1 MKCQDICQPW
11 LAPQVRRGSSKRL
24 VEKTLPPSDLSHL
37 FVLLRGGGGSKGG
50 FFHLAQ
56 LNVSSSSSTSSSCS
70 GDGHSC
76 WLWLGVMTPCTA
88 QPGTKPSNA
97 QIIILHTFC
106 QVLKPFQRT
115 LLIIFK
121 SSWYLV
127 VYTFLRL
134 LLLRD
139 LTLLLLLLPTDDSG
153 QIEQGTFFP
162 FLHSCFGSWKKKEKS
177 VKKELDQNRA
187 IEISNGNERTRQTL
201 LLSRSLCHNTLKQK
215 RHLLAANQG
224 WQMTAWIYTFS
235 QTFFSG
241 DLMALLTLIST
252 WTQLQKSRTFLSTL
266 LQTAISYQEL
276 KTPITHKKSIWVR
289 RQLCTSSSSTSTFP
303 SRQQHFGNLIWIQQR
318 PLD

>member
-1 MKCQDICQPW
+1 MSGHLSTLTGTSSTSWFLEKIGRKNSAAFWPF
-11 LAPQVRRGSSKRL
+11 APLRVTAWRRRQQRRIFSSCSI
-24 VEKTLPPSDLSHL
+24 ECFL
-37 FVLLRGGGGSKGG
+37 F
-50 FFHLAQ
+50 FFY
-56 LNVSSSSSTSSSCS
+56 TSSSCS

-106 QVLKPFQRT
+106 KVLKPFQRT

-162 FLHSCFGSWKKKEKS
+162 FLHSGFGSWKKKEKS

-289 RQLCTSSSSTSTFP
+289 RQLCTSSSSMHLHFP
-303 SRQQHFGNLIWIQQR
+303 KPAATLW
-318 PLD
+318 